1 MKEDEVPSYIRA
13 KVLILGCGNV
23 LFGDDGFG
31 PEVANALLDKD
42 LQFSANNNGNNHQS
56 QVVVMNVGTSVRK
69 ILFNITLSEIKP
81 HKIWIVDAVDKGREP
96 GEIFEI
102 SVDDMPEIKI
112 DDFSLHQ
119 LPTSNLLKELK
130 DLCKVDI
137 TVLACQVEYIPEVI
151 EPGLSPTLQA
161 SLPKMVELIINKI
174 QEEVG

>member
-1 MKEDEVPSYIRA
+1 MEEDEVPSYIKA

-31 PEVANALLDKD
+31 PEVVKCLEELIETENSLDPDLYVIMNA
-42 LQFSANNNGNNHQS
+42 
-56 QVVVMNVGTSVRK
+56 GTSVRK
-69 ILFNITLSEIKP
+69 ILFNITLSEVKP
-81 HKIWIVDAVDKGREP
+81 QKIMIIDAVDKGREP

-102 SVDDMPEIKI
+102 SVDEIPEIKV

-130 DLCKVDI
+130 DLCNVDI

-151 EPGLSPTLQA
+151 EQGLSETLQA
-161 SLPKMVELIINKI
+161 SVPKMCELIMQKI
-174 QEEVG
+174 QEEVN